1 MERNA
6 NYALV
11 GISALLLFMGTLI
24 FVVWLARFQFAHVYD
39 QYDVLFVGPVRG
51 LNDGGE
57 VHFNGIKVGDVTK
70 IGLDNTNSNRV
81 IARIRITSDVP
92 IRTDS
97 RASLEPQ
104 GITGVNYIQISA
116 GAQNSPLMTPAARDE
131 VPVILSQSNALSD
144 LLAGGGTVLTR
155 TIEALDRFDRVLSD
169 DNINNLT
176 VTVKDLRSITTV
188 LNEHRSVIEDGQLA
202 LLNISNAT
210 KDADIL
216 INNLNGT
223 LNGDGKTALR
233 NLSEASNAIKDT
245 AQSTQR
251 LIDKLDGPAG
261 DFATTGMPQLSAAIV
276 TLQDAAASLDRMANA
291 FERDPRGIISKA
303 PAKQVEVKP

>member
-24 FVVWLARFQFAHVYD
+24 FVVWLARFQFAHDYD

-70 IGLDNTNSNRV
+70 IALDKTNSNRV

-155 TIEALDRFDRVLSD
+155 TIEALDRFNRVLSD

-223 LNGDGKTALR
+223 VNGDGKTALR

-261 DFATTGMPQLSAAIV
+261 DFASTGMPQLSAAIV
-276 TLQDAAASLDRMANA
+276 TLQDAAASLDRMANS